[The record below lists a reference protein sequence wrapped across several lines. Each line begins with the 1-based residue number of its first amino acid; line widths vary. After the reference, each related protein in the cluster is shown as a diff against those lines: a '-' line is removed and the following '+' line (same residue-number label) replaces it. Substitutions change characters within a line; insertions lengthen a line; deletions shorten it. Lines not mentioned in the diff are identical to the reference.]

1 MLFGMIVTYFRS
13 LQLLDVSLFH
23 KSALVVRT
31 DVVNVFAHA
40 REPILSG
47 VIDLGQITAV
57 VLRKHV
63 RANVLLEFLHIATVE
78 EHLEGKKKKETKENT
93 CD

>member
-1 MLFGMIVTYFRS
+1 MV
-13 LQLLDVSLFH
+13 D
-23 KSALVVRT
+23 
-31 DVVNVFAHA
+31 VFAHA

-47 VIDLGQITAV
+47 VIDLGQIAAV

-78 EHLEGKKKKETKENT
+78 EHLEGIKKKKAKENAR
-93 CD
+93 D